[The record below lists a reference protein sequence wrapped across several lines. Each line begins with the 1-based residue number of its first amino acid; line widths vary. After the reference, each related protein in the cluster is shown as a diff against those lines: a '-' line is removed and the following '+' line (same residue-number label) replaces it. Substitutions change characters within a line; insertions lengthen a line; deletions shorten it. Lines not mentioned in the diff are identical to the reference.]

1 LCHEIVI
8 TAKNS
13 GQMTKFFSMNDK
25 TSTNCTEKRLGFFQR
40 TRNKFA
46 VLQEIGFE
54 RNENK
59 LRELL
64 KDDRN
69 LVQFP
74 IPLFLPALLVWLF
87 MLLFPLVLI
96 LDPTNALKMSVNV
109 KGLLGFYL
117 PMLSTLFVF
126 ILNQKFLVPQ
136 LVFKKRYAIYF
147 ICNSVLLVA
156 TLFFREVVFF
166 MMERSPSDG
175 VGYFFSSYCFS
186 FVKGHFGFWPIAS
199 FTILVSFVCV
209 LCVLY
214 HVMFRQIVRAFV
226 LREQKRSELQ
236 YELDFLKN
244 QLSPH
249 FLFNTL
255 NNISALIQID
265 PKRAESSMN
274 KLSQLLRMM
283 LYQVK
288 DKYITLRE
296 DVDILQK
303 YADLEKLRLDESF
316 DFVFNVQLENP
327 NVMIE
332 PLLMMPL
339 MENAMK
345 HCVNPNG
352 KSFAH
357 VSITQSGSELH
368 FHSENSNY
376 PRKSGRKNGGLGLST
391 FEKRLDLIYLDSY
404 EYSVNIVDGVY
415 ISDLIIHLKKE
426 IL

>member
-1 LCHEIVI
+1 
-8 TAKNS
+8 
-13 GQMTKFFSMNDK
+13 MNDK
-25 TSTNCTEKRLGFFQR
+25 TSTNCTEKRQGFFQR
-40 TRNKFA
+40 TRDKFA
-46 VLQEIGFE
+46 VLQENDFE
-54 RNENK
+54 RNENR

-64 KDDRN
+64 KNERD

-74 IPLFLPALLVWLF
+74 IPLFLPSFLVWLF
-87 MLLFPLVLI
+87 MILFPLVLI
-96 LDPTNALKMSVNV
+96 LDPTNALNMSMNV
-109 KGLLGFYL
+109 KGLVGFYI
-117 PMLSTLFVF
+117 PMLSTVFIF
-126 ILNQKFLVPQ
+126 ILNQKLLVPQ
-136 LVFKKRYAIYF
+136 FVFKKRHTLYFFCNAIL
-147 ICNSVLLVA
+147 VVA
-156 TLFFREVVFF
+156 TLFFREVAFF
-166 MMERSPSDG
+166 VMERSPNEGISD
-175 VGYFFSSYCFS
+175 FFSSYCFS
-186 FVKGHFGFWPIAS
+186 FVKGHFGVWPVIS
-199 FTILVSFVCV
+199 FTFLVGFVCI

-214 HVMFRQIVRAFV
+214 NVMFRQIVRAFV
-226 LREQKRSELQ
+226 LREQKRSELR

-288 DKYITLRE
+288 DQYISLRE

-303 YADLEKLRLDESF
+303 YADLEKLRLEESF
-316 DFVFNVQLENP
+316 DFVFDVKLENP
-327 NVMIE
+327 NLMIE

-345 HCVNPNG
+345 YCVNPNG

-357 VSITQSGSELH
+357 ISITQSGNELH
-368 FHSENSNY
+368 FHSENSNF

-391 FEKRLDLIYLDSY
+391 FEKRLDLIYLGSY
-404 EYSVNIVDGVY
+404 EYSVNVAGEVY
-415 ISDLIIHLKKE
+415 ISDLILHLKKE
-426 IL
+426 NA

>member
-1 LCHEIVI
+1 
-8 TAKNS
+8 
-13 GQMTKFFSMNDK
+13 MNDNS
-25 TSTNCTEKRLGFFQR
+25 STNRTDNRLGFFQR

-46 VLQEIGFE
+46 VLQENGFE

-64 KDDRN
+64 KDERD

-74 IPLFLPALLVWLF
+74 IPLFLPAFLVWLF

-96 LDPTNALKMSVNV
+96 LDPTNAFKMSVNI
-109 KGLLGFYL
+109 KGLVGFYL
-117 PMLSTLFVF
+117 PMLSTVFIF
-126 ILNQKFLVPQ
+126 ILNQRFLVPQ
-136 LVFKKRYAIYF
+136 LVFKKRYALYF
-147 ICNSVLLVA
+147 VCNAILVVA
-156 TLFFREVVFF
+156 TLFFREVTLFV
-166 MMERSPSDG
+166 MERTPNEGISD
-175 VGYFFSSYCFS
+175 FFSSYCFS
-186 FVKGHFGFWPIAS
+186 FVKGHFGVWPVIS
-199 FTILVSFVCV
+199 FTILVAFVCV

-214 HVMFRQIVRAFV
+214 HVMFRQIVRAFI

-288 DKYITLRE
+288 DKYITLQE

-303 YADLEKLRLDESF
+303 YADLEKLRLDEGF
-316 DFVFNVQLENP
+316 DFVFKVELENP
-327 NVMIE
+327 KLMIE

-357 VSITQSGSELH
+357 ITIKQAGDELR
-368 FHSENSNY
+368 FHSENSNF

-404 EYSVNIVDGVY
+404 EYSVNIVDGAY
-415 ISDLIIHLKKE
+415 ISDLTIHLKKE
-426 IL
+426 NS

>member
-1 LCHEIVI
+1 
-8 TAKNS
+8 
-13 GQMTKFFSMNDK
+13 MNDK
-25 TSTNCTEKRLGFFQR
+25 ISTNCTEKCQGFFQR
-40 TRNKFA
+40 TRDKFA
-46 VLQEIGFE
+46 VLQENDFE
-54 RNENK
+54 RNENR

-64 KDDRN
+64 KNERD

-74 IPLFLPALLVWLF
+74 IPLFLPAFLVWLF
-87 MLLFPLVLI
+87 MILFPLVLI
-96 LDPTNALKMSVNV
+96 LDPTNALKMSMNI
-109 KGLLGFYL
+109 KGLVGFYL
-117 PMLSTLFVF
+117 PMLSTVF
-126 ILNQKFLVPQ
+126 IFVLNQKLLVPQ
-136 LVFKKRYAIYF
+136 FVFRKRYTIYF
-147 ICNSVLLVA
+147 FCNAILVVA
-156 TLFFREVVFF
+156 TLFLREVAFF
-166 MMERSPSDG
+166 VMERTPNEGVSD
-175 VGYFFSSYCFS
+175 FFSSYCFS
-186 FVKGHFGFWPIAS
+186 FVKGHFGVWPVVS
-199 FTILVSFVCV
+199 FTFLVAFVCV

-214 HVMFRQIVRAFV
+214 NIMFRQIVRAFV

-288 DKYITLRE
+288 DQYISLRE

-316 DFVFNVQLENP
+316 DFVFDVKLENP
-327 NVMIE
+327 NLMIE

-357 VSITQSGSELH
+357 ISITQSGNELH
-368 FHSENSNY
+368 FHSENSNF

-391 FEKRLDLIYLDSY
+391 FEKRLDLIYLGSY
-404 EYSVNIVDGVY
+404 EYSVNVAGEVY
-415 ISDLIIHLKKE
+415 ISDLILHLKKE
-426 IL
+426 NA

>member
-1 LCHEIVI
+1 M
-8 TAKNS
+8 KDNS
-13 GQMTKFFSMNDK
+13 
-25 TSTNCTEKRLGFFQR
+25 STNRTNDRLGFFQR

-59 LRELL
+59 LRKLL
-64 KDDRN
+64 KDERD
-69 LVQFP
+69 LFQFP
-74 IPLFLPALLVWLF
+74 IPLFLPVFLVWLF

-96 LDPTNALKMSVNV
+96 LDPTNALNMSVNI
-109 KGLLGFYL
+109 KGLVGFYL
-117 PMLSTLFVF
+117 PMLSTVFIF
-126 ILNQKFLVPQ
+126 ILNQRFLVPQ
-136 LVFKKRYAIYF
+136 LVFKKRYALYF
-147 ICNSVLLVA
+147 VCNSILVVA
-156 TLFFREVVFF
+156 TLFFREVTFF
-166 MMERSPSDG
+166 VMERNPNEG
-175 VGYFFSSYCFS
+175 VVDFFSSYCFS
-186 FVKGHFGFWPIAS
+186 FVKGHFGFWPVIS
-199 FTILVSFVCV
+199 FTVLVAFVCV

-255 NNISALIQID
+255 NNISALIQFD

-288 DKYITLRE
+288 DKYITLQE

-303 YADLEKLRLDESF
+303 YADLEKLRLDENF
-316 DFVFNVQLENP
+316 DFVFNVKLENP
-327 NVMIE
+327 NTMIE

-357 VSITQSGSELH
+357 ISITQSGNEVH
-368 FHSENSNY
+368 FHSENSNF
-376 PRKSGRKNGGLGLST
+376 PRKSSRKSGGLGLST
-391 FEKRLDLIYLDSY
+391 FEKRLDLMYLDAH
-404 EYSVNIVDGVY
+404 EYSVNIVDDIY
-415 ISDLIIHLKKE
+415 ISDLILHLKKE
-426 IL
+426 NQ

>member
-1 LCHEIVI
+1 
-8 TAKNS
+8 
-13 GQMTKFFSMNDK
+13 MNDK
-25 TSTNCTEKRLGFFQR
+25 ILTNSTENHLSFIQK
-40 TRNKFA
+40 TRNKLA
-46 VLQEIGFE
+46 VLQEMGLE

-64 KDDRN
+64 KDERD
-69 LVQFP
+69 LVPFP
-74 IPLFLPALLVWLF
+74 IPLFLPVFLVWLF

-109 KGLLGFYL
+109 KGLVGFYL
-117 PMLSTLFVF
+117 PMLSTVFIF
-126 ILNQKFLVPQ
+126 ILNQRFLVPQ

-147 ICNSVLLVA
+147 VCNAILVVA
-156 TLFFREVVFF
+156 TLFFREVAFF
-166 MMERSPSDG
+166 VMERTSNEG
-175 VGYFFSSYCFS
+175 VADFFSSYCFS
-186 FVKGHFGFWPIAS
+186 FVKGHFGVWPVIS
-199 FTILVSFVCV
+199 FTILVAFVCV

-214 HVMFRQIVRAFV
+214 HVMFRQIVRAFI

-288 DKYITLRE
+288 DKYITLKE

-316 DFVFNVQLENP
+316 DFVFNVNLENP
-327 NVMIE
+327 NLMIE
-332 PLLMMPL
+332 PLLVMPL

-357 VSITQSGSELH
+357 ITITQTGETLH
-368 FHSENSNY
+368 FHSENSNF
-376 PRKSGRKNGGLGLST
+376 PRKSTRKSSGLGLST
-391 FEKRLDLIYLDSY
+391 FEKRLDLIYMGAY
-404 EYSVNIVDGVY
+404 EYSVNIVDDVY
-415 ISDLIIHLKKE
+415 ISDLIIHLKK
-426 IL
+426 

>member
-1 LCHEIVI
+1 
-8 TAKNS
+8 
-13 GQMTKFFSMNDK
+13 MNDK
-25 TSTNCTEKRLGFFQR
+25 SSTINTGNHISFIQK
-40 TRNKFA
+40 TRNKLA
-46 VLQEIGFE
+46 VLQEMDFE

-59 LRELL
+59 VRELL
-64 KDDRN
+64 KDDRE
-69 LVQFP
+69 LFQFP
-74 IPLFLPALLVWLF
+74 IPLFMPTLLIWLF
-87 MLLFPLVLI
+87 MIVFPLVLI
-96 LDPTNALKMSVNV
+96 LDPSNAFKTSVNMNN
-109 KGLLGFYL
+109 LASYYFPL
-117 PMLSTLFVF
+117 MSTLFIF
-126 ILNQKFLVPQ
+126 FLNQKFLVPS
-136 LVFKKRYAIYF
+136 LIFKKRYAIYF
-147 ICNSVLLVA
+147 ISNTVLVFA
-156 TLFFREVVFF
+156 ALFTREVVFF
-166 MMERSPSDG
+166 FSERASSEG
-175 VGYFFSSYCFS
+175 VYEFFTLYCFS
-186 FVKGHFGFWPIAS
+186 FLKGHFGLGTVLVFV
-199 FTILVSFVCV
+199 ILVSLVCL
-209 LCVLY
+209 LCVVY
-214 HVMFRQIVRAFV
+214 HLMVRQIVRAFV

-265 PKRAESSMN
+265 SKRAESSMN

-316 DFVFNVQLENP
+316 DFVFNVNLENP

-345 HCVNPNG
+345 HCINPNG

-357 VSITQSGSELH
+357 VSITQKDNEVH
-368 FHSENSNY
+368 FHSENSNV

-391 FEKRLDLIYLDSY
+391 FEKRLDLIYPGCY
-404 EYSVNIVDGVY
+404 EYSVNIVDGIY
-415 ISDLIIHLKKE
+415 ISDLVLHLKKE
-426 IL
+426 NS

>member
-1 LCHEIVI
+1 
-8 TAKNS
+8 
-13 GQMTKFFSMNDK
+13 MNDK
-25 TSTNCTEKRLGFFQR
+25 ISTNCTEKRQGFFQR
-40 TRNKFA
+40 ARDKFA
-46 VLQEIGFE
+46 VLQENDFE
-54 RNENK
+54 RNENR

-64 KDDRN
+64 KNERD

-74 IPLFLPALLVWLF
+74 IPLFLPAFLVWLF
-87 MLLFPLVLI
+87 MILFPLVLI
-96 LDPTNALKMSVNV
+96 LDPTNALKMSMNV
-109 KGLLGFYL
+109 KGLVGFYL
-117 PMLSTLFVF
+117 PMLSTVFIF
-126 ILNQKFLVPQ
+126 ILNQKLLVPQ
-136 LVFKKRYAIYF
+136 FVFKKRHTIYF
-147 ICNSVLLVA
+147 FCNAILVVA
-156 TLFFREVVFF
+156 TLFLREVAFF
-166 MMERSPSDG
+166 VMERSPNEG
-175 VGYFFSSYCFS
+175 VSEFFSSYCFS
-186 FVKGHFGFWPIAS
+186 FVKGHFGVWPVVS
-199 FTILVSFVCV
+199 FTFLVGFVCV

-214 HVMFRQIVRAFV
+214 NIMFRQIVRAFV

-288 DKYITLRE
+288 DQYISLRE

-316 DFVFNVQLENP
+316 DFVFDVKLENP
-327 NVMIE
+327 NLMIE

-357 VSITQSGSELH
+357 ISITQSGNELH
-368 FHSENSNY
+368 FHSENSNF

-391 FEKRLDLIYLDSY
+391 FEKRLDLIYLGSY
-404 EYSVNIVDGVY
+404 EYSVNVAGEVY
-415 ISDLIIHLKKE
+415 ISDLILHLKKE
-426 IL
+426 NA

>member
-1 LCHEIVI
+1 
-8 TAKNS
+8 
-13 GQMTKFFSMNDK
+13 
-25 TSTNCTEKRLGFFQR
+25 
-40 TRNKFA
+40 
-46 VLQEIGFE
+46 
-54 RNENK
+54 
-59 LRELL
+59 L
-64 KDDRN
+64 KDERD

-74 IPLFLPALLVWLF
+74 IPLFLPAFLVWLF

-96 LDPTNALKMSVNV
+96 LDPTNALNMSVNI
-109 KGLLGFYL
+109 KGLVGFYL
-117 PMLSTLFVF
+117 PMLSTVFVF

-136 LVFKKRYAIYF
+136 LVFKKRYATYF
-147 ICNSVLLVA
+147 VCNSVLVVA
-156 TLFFREVVFF
+156 TLFFREVAFF
-166 MMERSPSDG
+166 VMERSSNEG
-175 VGYFFSSYCFS
+175 VGDFFSSYCFS
-186 FVKGHFGFWPIAS
+186 FVKGHFGVWPVIS
-199 FTILVSFVCV
+199 FTILVVFVCI

-214 HVMFRQIVRAFV
+214 HVMFRQIVRAFI

-288 DKYITLRE
+288 DKYITLKE

-316 DFVFNVQLENP
+316 DFVFNVNLENP
-327 NVMIE
+327 NLMIE
-332 PLLMMPL
+332 PLLVMPL

-357 VSITQSGSELH
+357 ITITQTGETFH
-368 FHSENSNY
+368 FHSENSNF
-376 PRKSGRKNGGLGLST
+376 PRKSTRKSSGLGLST
-391 FEKRLDLIYLDSY
+391 FEKRLDLIYMGAY
-404 EYSVNIVDGVY
+404 EYSVNIVDDVY
-415 ISDLIIHLKKE
+415 ISDLIIHLKK
-426 IL
+426 

>member
-1 LCHEIVI
+1 MMCQNGWFL
-8 TAKNS
+8 
-13 GQMTKFFSMNDK
+13 TKFFSMNDNS
-25 TSTNCTEKRLGFFQR
+25 STNRTDNRLGFFQR

-46 VLQEIGFE
+46 VLQENGFE

-64 KDDRN
+64 KDERD

-74 IPLFLPALLVWLF
+74 IPLFLPAFLVWLF

-96 LDPTNALKMSVNV
+96 LDPTNAFKMSVNI
-109 KGLLGFYL
+109 KGLVGFYL
-117 PMLSTLFVF
+117 PMLSTVFIF
-126 ILNQKFLVPQ
+126 ILNQRFLVPQ
-136 LVFKKRYAIYF
+136 LVFKKRYALYF
-147 ICNSVLLVA
+147 VCNAILVVA
-156 TLFFREVVFF
+156 TLFFREVTFF
-166 MMERSPSDG
+166 IMERSPNEGISD
-175 VGYFFSSYCFS
+175 FFSSYCFS
-186 FVKGHFGFWPIAS
+186 FVKGHFGVWPVIS
-199 FTILVSFVCV
+199 FTILVAFVCV

-288 DKYITLRE
+288 DKYIALQE

-303 YADLEKLRLDESF
+303 YADMEKLRLDESF
-316 DFVFNVQLENP
+316 DFVFNVKLENP

-357 VSITQSGSELH
+357 ITITQMENEIH
-368 FHSENSNY
+368 FHSENSNF
-376 PRKSGRKNGGLGLST
+376 PRKSGRKNGGLGLAT
-391 FEKRLDLIYLDSY
+391 FEKRLDLIYSGSY
-404 EYSVNIVDGVY
+404 EYSVNIVDDVY

-426 IL
+426 NS

>member
-1 LCHEIVI
+1 M
-8 TAKNS
+8 K
-13 GQMTKFFSMNDK
+13 GQIGWFLTKFFSMNDNA
-25 TSTNCTEKRLGFFQR
+25 STNCTEKCEGFFQR

-54 RNENK
+54 RNENR

-64 KDDRN
+64 KDERD

-74 IPLFLPALLVWLF
+74 IPLFLPAFLVWLF

-96 LDPTNALKMSVNV
+96 LDPTNALNMSVNI
-109 KGLLGFYL
+109 KGLVGFYL
-117 PMLSTLFVF
+117 PMLSTVFIF

-136 LVFKKRYAIYF
+136 LVFKKRYTAYF
-147 ICNSVLLVA
+147 ICNAVLVVA
-156 TLFFREVVFF
+156 TLFIREIAFF
-166 MMERSPSDG
+166 VMERSSNEGIGD
-175 VGYFFSSYCFS
+175 FFSSYCFS
-186 FVKGHFGFWPIAS
+186 FVKGHFGVWPVIS
-199 FTILVSFVCV
+199 FTILVAFVCV

-214 HVMFRQIVRAFV
+214 NVMFRQIVRAFV

-288 DKYITLRE
+288 DKYITLQE

-316 DFVFNVQLENP
+316 DFVFNVKLQNP
-327 NVMIE
+327 NLMIE
-332 PLLMMPL
+332 PLLVMPL

-357 VSITQSGSELH
+357 ITISQNDDVLH
-368 FHSENSNY
+368 FHSENSNF
-376 PRKSGRKNGGLGLST
+376 PRKSNRKGSGLGLST
-391 FEKRLDLIYLDSY
+391 FEKRLDLIYLGSY

-426 IL
+426 IS

>member
-1 LCHEIVI
+1 
-8 TAKNS
+8 
-13 GQMTKFFSMNDK
+13 MNDK
-25 TSTNCTEKRLGFFQR
+25 TSTNCTEKRQGFFQR
-40 TRNKFA
+40 TRDKFA
-46 VLQEIGFE
+46 VLQENDFE
-54 RNENK
+54 RNENR

-64 KDDRN
+64 KNERD

-74 IPLFLPALLVWLF
+74 IPLFLPSFLVWLF
-87 MLLFPLVLI
+87 MILFPLVLI
-96 LDPTNALKMSVNV
+96 LDPTNALNMSMNV
-109 KGLLGFYL
+109 KGLVGFYI
-117 PMLSTLFVF
+117 PMLSTVFIF
-126 ILNQKFLVPQ
+126 ILNQKLLVPQ
-136 LVFKKRYAIYF
+136 FVFKKRHTLYFFCNAIL
-147 ICNSVLLVA
+147 VVA
-156 TLFFREVVFF
+156 TLFFREVAFF
-166 MMERSPSDG
+166 VMERSPNEGISD
-175 VGYFFSSYCFS
+175 FFSSYCFS
-186 FVKGHFGFWPIAS
+186 FVKGHFGVWPVIS
-199 FTILVSFVCV
+199 FTFLVGFVCI

-214 HVMFRQIVRAFV
+214 NVMFRQIVRAFV
-226 LREQKRSELQ
+226 LREQKRSELR

-288 DKYITLRE
+288 DQYISLRE

-303 YADLEKLRLDESF
+303 YADLEKLRLEESF
-316 DFVFNVQLENP
+316 DFVFDVKLENP
-327 NVMIE
+327 NLMIE

-357 VSITQSGSELH
+357 ISITQSGNELH
-368 FHSENSNY
+368 FHSENSNF

-391 FEKRLDLIYLDSY
+391 FEKRLDLIYLGSY
-404 EYSVNIVDGVY
+404 EYSVNVAGEVY
-415 ISDLIIHLKKE
+415 ISDLILHLKKE
-426 IL
+426 NA

>member
-1 LCHEIVI
+1 
-8 TAKNS
+8 
-13 GQMTKFFSMNDK
+13 MND
-25 TSTNCTEKRLGFFQR
+25 TNLTNNTENRLSFIQK
-40 TRNKFA
+40 TRNKLA
-46 VLQEIGFE
+46 VLQEMGLE

-59 LRELL
+59 LRKLL
-64 KDDRN
+64 KDERD
-69 LVQFP
+69 LVPFP
-74 IPLFLPALLVWLF
+74 IPLFLPAFLVWLF

-96 LDPTNALKMSVNV
+96 LDPTNALKMSDNV
-109 KGLLGFYL
+109 KGLVGFYL
-117 PMLSTLFVF
+117 PMLSTVFIF
-126 ILNQKFLVPQ
+126 ILNQRFLVPQ

-147 ICNSVLLVA
+147 VCNAILVVA
-156 TLFFREVVFF
+156 TLFFREVAFF
-166 MMERSPSDG
+166 VMERTSNEG
-175 VGYFFSSYCFS
+175 VADFFSSYCFS
-186 FVKGHFGFWPIAS
+186 FVKGHFGVWPVIS
-199 FTILVSFVCV
+199 FTILVAFVCV

-265 PKRAESSMN
+265 SKRAESSMN
-274 KLSQLLRMM
+274 KLSQLLRVM

-288 DKYITLRE
+288 DKYITLQE

-316 DFVFNVQLENP
+316 DFVFDVKLEKP
-327 NVMIE
+327 NTMIE

-357 VSITQSGSELH
+357 VSITQSGDVVH
-368 FHSENSNY
+368 FHSENSNF
-376 PRKSGRKNGGLGLST
+376 PRKSTHKNGGLGLST
-391 FEKRLDLIYLDSY
+391 FEKRLDLMYLDAH
-404 EYSVNIVDGVY
+404 EYSVNIVDNIY
-415 ISDLIIHLKKE
+415 ISDLILHLKKE
-426 IL
+426 NS

>member
-1 LCHEIVI
+1 M
-8 TAKNS
+8 TAQNS
-13 GQMTKFFSMNDK
+13 GFLTKFFAMHDNSSIN
-25 TSTNCTEKRLGFFQR
+25 STETRNGFFQK
-40 TRNKFA
+40 TRNKLA
-46 VLQEIGFE
+46 VLQEMGLE

-59 LRELL
+59 LRKLL
-64 KDDRN
+64 KDERD
-69 LVQFP
+69 LVPFP
-74 IPLFLPALLVWLF
+74 IPLFLPAFLVWLF

-109 KGLLGFYL
+109 KGLVGFYL
-117 PMLSTLFVF
+117 PMLSTVFIF
-126 ILNQKFLVPQ
+126 ILNQRFLVPH
-136 LVFKKRYAIYF
+136 LVFKKRYAFYF
-147 ICNSVLLVA
+147 VCNAILVVA
-156 TLFFREVVFF
+156 TLFIREIAFF
-166 MMERSPSDG
+166 VMERNPNEG
-175 VGYFFSSYCFS
+175 VADFFSSYCFS
-186 FVKGHFGFWPIAS
+186 FVKGHFGVWPVIS
-199 FTILVSFVCV
+199 FTFLVAFVCV

-265 PKRAESSMN
+265 AKRAESSMN

-288 DKYITLRE
+288 DKYITLQE

-316 DFVFNVQLENP
+316 DFVFDVKLENP
-327 NVMIE
+327 NIMIE

-357 VSITQSGSELH
+357 VSITQSGNEVH
-368 FHSENSNY
+368 FHSENSNF
-376 PRKSGRKNGGLGLST
+376 PRKSSRKSGGLGLST
-391 FEKRLDLIYLDSY
+391 FEKRLDLMYLDAH
-404 EYSVNIVDGVY
+404 EYSVNIVDDIY
-415 ISDLIIHLKKE
+415 ISDLVLHLKKE
-426 IL
+426 NS

>member
-1 LCHEIVI
+1 MTGKIGWFL
-8 TAKNS
+8 
-13 GQMTKFFSMNDK
+13 TKFFSMNDNV
-25 TSTNCTEKRLGFFQR
+25 STNNTEKCEGLFQR

-54 RNENK
+54 RNENR

-64 KDDRN
+64 KDERD

-74 IPLFLPALLVWLF
+74 IPLFLPAFLVWLF

-96 LDPTNALKMSVNV
+96 LDPTNALNMSVNIN
-109 KGLLGFYL
+109 GLVGFYL
-117 PMLSTLFVF
+117 PMLSTVFVF

-136 LVFKKRYAIYF
+136 LVFKKRYATYF
-147 ICNSVLLVA
+147 VCNSVLVVA
-156 TLFFREVVFF
+156 TLFFREVAFF
-166 MMERSPSDG
+166 VMERSPNEG
-175 VGYFFSSYCFS
+175 VGDFFSSYCFS
-186 FVKGHFGFWPIAS
+186 FVKGHFGVWPVIS
-199 FTILVSFVCV
+199 FTILVVFVCI

-214 HVMFRQIVRAFV
+214 HVMFRQIVRAFI

-288 DKYITLRE
+288 DKYITLKE

-316 DFVFNVQLENP
+316 DFVFDVKLDNP
-327 NVMIE
+327 NMMIE

-345 HCVNPNG
+345 HCVNPEG
-352 KSFAH
+352 DSFAH
-357 VSITQSGSELH
+357 IKIVQKGNTIS
-368 FHSENSNY
+368 FVSENSNF
-376 PRKSGRKNGGLGLST
+376 PRKAKPNASGLGLST
-391 FEKRLDLIYLDSY
+391 FKKRLELM
-404 EYSVNIVDGVY
+404 YSGRYQYKAGVEGDAY
-415 ISDLIIHLKKE
+415 KTELKVELKKDPV
-426 IL
+426 

>member
-1 LCHEIVI
+1 
-8 TAKNS
+8 
-13 GQMTKFFSMNDK
+13 MTKFLTMNDK
-25 TSTNCTEKRLGFFQR
+25 ILTNSTENHPSFIQK
-40 TRNKFA
+40 TRNKLA
-46 VLQEIGFE
+46 VLQEMGLE

-64 KDDRN
+64 KDERD
-69 LVQFP
+69 LVPFP
-74 IPLFLPALLVWLF
+74 IPLFLPAFLVWLF

-96 LDPTNALKMSVNV
+96 LDPTNALKMSGNV
-109 KGLLGFYL
+109 KGLVGFYL
-117 PMLSTLFVF
+117 PMLSTVFIF
-126 ILNQKFLVPQ
+126 ILNQRFLVPQ

-147 ICNSVLLVA
+147 VCNAILVVA
-156 TLFFREVVFF
+156 TLFFREVAFF
-166 MMERSPSDG
+166 VMERTSNEG
-175 VGYFFSSYCFS
+175 VADFFSSYCFS
-186 FVKGHFGFWPIAS
+186 FVKGHFGVWPVIS
-199 FTILVSFVCV
+199 FTILVAFVCV

-288 DKYITLRE
+288 DKYITLQE

-316 DFVFNVQLENP
+316 DFVFNVNLENP

-357 VSITQSGSELH
+357 VSITQSGDVLH
-368 FHSENSNY
+368 FHSENSNF
-376 PRKSGRKNGGLGLST
+376 PRKSTHKNGGLGLST
-391 FEKRLDLIYLDSY
+391 FEKRLDLMYLDTH
-404 EYSVNIVDGVY
+404 EYSVNIVDDVY
-415 ISDLIIHLKKE
+415 ISDLILHLKKE
-426 IL
+426 NS

>member
-1 LCHEIVI
+1 
-8 TAKNS
+8 
-13 GQMTKFFSMNDK
+13 MNDK
-25 TSTNCTEKRLGFFQR
+25 TSTNSTDNRLGFFQR

-46 VLQEIGFE
+46 VLQENGFE

-64 KDDRN
+64 KDERD

-74 IPLFLPALLVWLF
+74 IPLFLPAFLVWLF

-96 LDPTNALKMSVNV
+96 LDPTNAFKMSVNI
-109 KGLLGFYL
+109 KGLVGFYL
-117 PMLSTLFVF
+117 PMLSTVFIF
-126 ILNQKFLVPQ
+126 ILNQRFLVPQ
-136 LVFKKRYAIYF
+136 LVFKKRYALYF
-147 ICNSVLLVA
+147 VCNAILVVA
-156 TLFFREVVFF
+156 TLFFREVTFF
-166 MMERSPSDG
+166 VMERTPNEGISD
-175 VGYFFSSYCFS
+175 FFSSYCFS
-186 FVKGHFGFWPIAS
+186 FVKGHFGVWPVIS
-199 FTILVSFVCV
+199 FTILVAFVCV

-288 DKYITLRE
+288 DKYITLQE

-303 YADLEKLRLDESF
+303 YADLEKLRLDEGF
-316 DFVFNVQLENP
+316 DFVFKVELENP
-327 NVMIE
+327 KLIIE

-357 VSITQSGSELH
+357 ITIKQAGHELR
-368 FHSENSNY
+368 FHSENSNF

-404 EYSVNIVDGVY
+404 EYSVNIVDGAY
-415 ISDLIIHLKKE
+415 ISDLTIHLKKE
-426 IL
+426 NS

>member
-1 LCHEIVI
+1 V
-8 TAKNS
+8 
-13 GQMTKFFSMNDK
+13 
-25 TSTNCTEKRLGFFQR
+25 
-40 TRNKFA
+40 
-46 VLQEIGFE
+46 
-54 RNENK
+54 
-59 LRELL
+59 
-64 KDDRN
+64 
-69 LVQFP
+69 
-74 IPLFLPALLVWLF
+74 
-87 MLLFPLVLI
+87 
-96 LDPTNALKMSVNV
+96 
-109 KGLLGFYL
+109 
-117 PMLSTLFVF
+117 
-126 ILNQKFLVPQ
+126 
-136 LVFKKRYAIYF
+136 
-147 ICNSVLLVA
+147 VA
-156 TLFFREVVFF
+156 TLFIREIAFF
-166 MMERSPSDG
+166 VMERNPNEG
-175 VGYFFSSYCFS
+175 VADFFSSYCFS
-186 FVKGHFGFWPIAS
+186 FVKGHFGVWPVIS
-199 FTILVSFVCV
+199 FTFLVAFVCV

-214 HVMFRQIVRAFV
+214 HVMFRQIVRAFI

-265 PKRAESSMN
+265 AKRAESSMN

-316 DFVFNVQLENP
+316 DFVFDVKLENP
-327 NVMIE
+327 NVKIE

-357 VSITQSGSELH
+357 VSITQSGNEVH
-368 FHSENSNY
+368 FHSENSNF
-376 PRKSGRKNGGLGLST
+376 PRKSSRKSGGLGLST
-391 FEKRLDLIYLDSY
+391 FEKRLDLMYLDAH
-404 EYSVNIVDGVY
+404 EYSVNIVDDIY
-415 ISDLIIHLKKE
+415 ISDLVLHLKKE
-426 IL
+426 NS

>member
-1 LCHEIVI
+1 MM
-8 TAKNS
+8 
-13 GQMTKFFSMNDK
+13 GQNGWFLTKFFSMNDK
-25 TSTNCTEKRLGFFQR
+25 SSTINTGNHISFIQK
-40 TRNKFA
+40 TRNKLA
-46 VLQEIGFE
+46 VLQEMDFE

-59 LRELL
+59 VRELL
-64 KDDRN
+64 KDDRE
-69 LVQFP
+69 LFQFP
-74 IPLFLPALLVWLF
+74 IPLFMPTLLIWLF
-87 MLLFPLVLI
+87 MIVFPLVLI
-96 LDPTNALKMSVNV
+96 LDPSNAFKTSVNMNN
-109 KGLLGFYL
+109 LASYYFPL
-117 PMLSTLFVF
+117 MSTLFIF
-126 ILNQKFLVPQ
+126 FLNQKFLVPS
-136 LVFKKRYAIYF
+136 LIFKKRYAIYF
-147 ICNSVLLVA
+147 ISNTVLVFA
-156 TLFFREVVFF
+156 ALFTREVVFF
-166 MMERSPSDG
+166 FSERASSEG
-175 VGYFFSSYCFS
+175 VYEFFTLYCFS
-186 FVKGHFGFWPIAS
+186 FLKGHFGLGTVLVFV
-199 FTILVSFVCV
+199 ILVSLVCL
-209 LCVLY
+209 LCVVY
-214 HVMFRQIVRAFV
+214 HLMVRQIVRAFV

-265 PKRAESSMN
+265 SKRAESSMN

-316 DFVFNVQLENP
+316 DFVFNVNLENP

-357 VSITQSGSELH
+357 VSITQKDNEVH
-368 FHSENSNY
+368 FHSENSNF

-391 FEKRLDLIYLDSY
+391 FEKRLDLIYPGCY
-404 EYSVNIVDGVY
+404 EYSVNIVDGIY
-415 ISDLIIHLKKE
+415 ISDLVLHLKKE
-426 IL
+426 NL